1 MILQMTVPVQGGLR
15 QEKQLE
21 IIANHIANASTT
33 GFKPDIL
40 TFDETFRAS
49 LTIDHR
55 QGAIKKTGNSLDL
68 AIDGDGFFKIQTG
81 KGIRY
86 TRDGTFTLDRNGF
99 LVTQNGD
106 MVLGAGGPLAIRTTG
121 DEMDVQINE
130 DGEIQ
135 VSASSGTGIE
145 QTTVGRV
152 AVVAF
157 DDMNLLE
164 KDGDSLFR
172 HKGPAVD
179 EIVSP
184 AVKVRQG
191 AVENANVSTAI
202 EMVKMIHTHRMYE
215 AYQKMIQ
222 TFDEIDSKAITE
234 VARA

>member
-49 LTIDHR
+49 LTVDHR
-55 QGAIKKTGNSLDL
+55 QGAIKKTGNRLDL
-68 AIDGDGFFKIQTG
+68 AIDGNGFFKIQTG

-86 TRDGTFTLDRNGF
+86 ARDGSFTLNRTGF

-106 MVLGAGGPLAIRTTG
+106 AVMGSGGPLAIRTTG
-121 DEMDVQINE
+121 EEIDVQINE

-135 VSASSGTGIE
+135 VSESGGTGIE
-145 QTTVGRV
+145 QNTVGRV
-152 AVVAF
+152 AVVTF

-172 HKGPAVD
+172 YKGGAAD
-179 EIVSP
+179 ETVSP
-184 AVKVRQG
+184 AAKIRQG
-191 AVENANVSTAI
+191 AVEQANVSTAI

-222 TFDEIDSKAITE
+222 TFDEIDSKVITE